1 MSRLPLVLSIAL
13 IAAAP
18 AGMAAARND
27 DVQVKMSTRGVN
39 FADASQVKAFY
50 TRINLAARSACNTDT
65 FTPWGVKEGQ
75 ACRDQFVSDAVNQV
89 NAPLLTAMN
98 SQDSRKPST
107 SAYAFG
113 DQ

>member
-1 MSRLPLVLSIAL
+1 MSKLPLVLSIAL

-18 AGMAAARND
+18 ASMAAARD
-27 DVQVKMSTRGVN
+27 DNAQVKMSTRGVN
-39 FADASQVKAFY
+39 FADPAQVKAFY
-50 TRINLAARSACNTDT
+50 TRINMAARMACNTDA

-75 ACRDQFVSDAVNQV
+75 ACRAQFVSDAVSQV

-98 SQDSRKPST
+98 NTDSNKPAAT
-107 SAYAFG
+107 AYAFG